1 MGRDLQLLIILSVF
15 LLYLYLKINGIIKQL
30 LPEKYKLP
38 LRLTVWGGMGVLVGI
53 YIIRAYNPFGLR
65 HMMPD
70 AFYYPLWFAL
80 VYMVQ
85 TVPYL
90 LLIDLLILPLYSIY
104 KKNKPSYRSIRAKV
118 LMAIM
123 GFFLLYVPL
132 RMWYDDSN
140 VRVLEMSY
148 EKEQLARDLED
159 LKIVLIA
166 DIQLDAYT
174 TEEEVLNYLNKVN
187 DLEPDLV
194 LLAGDYITGTPNYI
208 DPIGKLLPTLK
219 AKYGVIGCAGDHDH
233 WAYRGGDWG
242 KNQARSIREVKE
254 SLESGGI
261 PLLIDENRD
270 IRIGESVIKLT
281 STNQTYA
288 ADISNEV
295 LDSLTLDTTDYDLKI
310 FLNHQPKTRLVKKAS
325 ATGYDFFL
333 AGHTHGGQVKFLFPF
348 FSFTTAGLGQD
359 SGYIKGEYRYEDM
372 LIAVCSGLGMSIAPI
387 RYNCTPDIVL
397 IRLKAS

>member
-1 MGRDLQLLIILSVF
+1 MGRDLQLLIILGLF
-15 LLYLYLKINGIIKQL
+15 LLYLYLKVNGVIKQL
-30 LPEKYKLP
+30 LPEKYKMP
-38 LRLTVWGGMGVLVGI
+38 VRLTVLAGMGVLVGI

-65 HMMPD
+65 HQMHD

-104 KKNKPSYRSIRAKV
+104 KKNKPTYRSIRAKV

-140 VRVLEMSY
+140 VRVLEMTY
-148 EKEQLARDLED
+148 EKEQLASDLEE
-159 LKIVLIA
+159 LKIVLIS

-174 TEEEVLNYLNKVN
+174 NEDEVINYLNKVN
-187 DLEPDLV
+187 GLEPDLI

-254 SLESGGI
+254 SLESGGV
-261 PLLIDENRD
+261 PLLIDENHE
-270 IRIGESVIKLT
+270 IRIGQALVKLT
-281 STNQTYA
+281 STNETYA
-288 ADISNEV
+288 ADIPNDV

-310 FLNHQPKTRLVKKAS
+310 LLNHQPRNRLVKKAS
-325 ATGYDFFL
+325 DREYDLFL

-348 FSFTTAGLGQD
+348 FSFTTAGLRAENN
-359 SGYIKGEYRYEDM
+359 YIKGEYRYEDM

-397 IRLKAS
+397 IRLQAS